1 MQKRKLTIT
10 VQFCN
15 LERPTLALLIQT
27 AIVYMNMGD
36 RDNNLSPIYF
46 NARVHKLS
54 KNQAATSNF

>member
-10 VQFCN
+10 FQFRN

-27 AIVYMNMGD
+27 ATVYMNMAGRKD
-36 RDNNLSPIYF
+36 NLSPIYS
-46 NARVHKLS
+46 NAGVHKFF